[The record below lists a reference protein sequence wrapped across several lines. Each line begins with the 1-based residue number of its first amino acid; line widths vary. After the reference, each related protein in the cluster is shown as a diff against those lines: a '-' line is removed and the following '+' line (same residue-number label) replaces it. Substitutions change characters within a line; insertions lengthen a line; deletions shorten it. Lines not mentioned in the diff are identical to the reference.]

1 MVSIITEAEHEA
13 NVAALAACLAERSGS
28 GVLDKDYAVIDL
40 IVSLA
45 QGENKIENAESAQKL
60 YNLAKFYLAVVQQA
74 EKTEVEQQEQPI
86 VRPRERS
93 KSKTRAASKPRPEPV
108 EMTESTE

>member
-13 NVAALAACLAERSGS
+13 TVAALAACLAEKSGS
-28 GVLDKDYAVIDL
+28 DVLDKDFAVIDL

-45 QGENKIENAESAQKL
+45 QGDNKIENAESVQKL
-60 YNLAKFYLAVVQQA
+60 YNLAKFYLGLVQH
-74 EKTEVEQQEQPI
+74 VENVETEQPEQPV